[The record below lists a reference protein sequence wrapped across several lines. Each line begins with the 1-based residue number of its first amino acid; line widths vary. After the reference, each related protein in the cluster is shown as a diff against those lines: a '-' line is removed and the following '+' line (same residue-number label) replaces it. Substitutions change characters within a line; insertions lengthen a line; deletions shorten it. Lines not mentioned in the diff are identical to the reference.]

1 MANPVRRRQAFA
13 LAAAAL
19 PFAARAQGSA
29 AGGYPDRP
37 VRLIVPFAPGGSS
50 DFAARI
56 IQQPLGEALGQ
67 PVVIENRTGAAGNVG
82 MEAAARAAPDGYSV
96 FIGNVGTLA
105 INPAV
110 FGERLRV
117 SPLRDFAPV
126 GLISLTPDVLVVR
139 EDLPVRSVRE
149 LVAYA
154 KANPGKVNYASP
166 GSGSANRLEMELLRE
181 AAGGLDMVHVPYPA
195 GAGQAVT
202 ALVAGDVHCLYV
214 TLSSAIGQIQA
225 GKLRALAVTIGQRV
239 KVLPEVPTMREAGF
253 PDYVAGSWTGVAMPA
268 GTPAPIIA
276 RWAAL
281 LHQVMAQPEVGRR
294 LRESGTEPEVS
305 ATPDAFAAYIAA
317 EAQRWGGVVRRVG
330 ATVE

>member
-1 MANPVRRRQAFA
+1 MANLVRRRHAFA
-13 LAAAAL
+13 LAAAML
-19 PFAARAQGSA
+19 PAAARPQA
-29 AGGYPDRP
+29 GYPDRP
-37 VRLIVPFAPGGSS
+37 IRLIVPFAPGGSS

-56 IQQPLGEALGQ
+56 IQQPLAEALGQ

-96 FIGNVGTLA
+96 FVGNVGTLA

-126 GLISLTPDVLVVR
+126 GLVSLTPDVLVVR

-154 KANPGKVNYASP
+154 KANPGKVNYGSP

-239 KVLPEVPTMREAGF
+239 KALPEVPTMRESGF
-253 PDYVAGSWTGVAMPA
+253 PDYVAGSWTGIAMPA
-268 GTPAPIIA
+268 GTPGPIIG

-281 LHQVMAQPEVGRR
+281 LHQVMAQPEVARR
-294 LRESGTEPEVS
+294 LRDSGTEPEVS
-305 ATPDAFAAYIAA
+305 ATPDAFATYIAA

>member
-1 MANPVRRRQAFA
+1 MANLVQRRQAFA

-19 PFAARAQGSA
+19 PFATHAQ
-29 AGGYPDRP
+29 GGYPDRP
-37 VRLIVPFAPGGSS
+37 IRLIVPFAPGGSS
-50 DFAARI
+50 DFVARI

-96 FIGNVGTLA
+96 FVGNVGTLA

-117 SPLRDFAPV
+117 VPARDFAPI
-126 GLISLTPDVLVVR
+126 GLVSLTPDVLVVR
-139 EDLPVRSVRE
+139 EDFPVRSVRE

-154 KANPGKVNYASP
+154 KANPGKVNYGSP

-214 TLSSAIGQIQA
+214 TLSSAFGQIQA

-253 PDYVAGSWTGVAMPA
+253 PDYVAGSWTGMAMPA
-268 GTPAPIIA
+268 GTPPPIIA

-281 LHQVMAQPEVGRR
+281 LHQVMAQPEVARR

-305 ATPDAFAAYIAA
+305 ATPDAFASYIAE
-317 EAQRWGGVVRRVG
+317 EARRWGGVVRRVG